1 MTLKDTIDHLSKTVP
16 KAEHQHRKVLGAA
29 TCLANA
35 AEGRDQIMHARI
47 ATRQALQRNDA
58 PPAFTDRKETHWGK
72 RRLKRGE

>member
-1 MTLKDTIDHLSKTVP
+1 MTQKDTIDHPSKTVP
-16 KAEHQHRKVLGAA
+16 KAELQHRKVLVAA

-58 PPAFTDRKETHWGK
+58 PFTDRKETHWGK